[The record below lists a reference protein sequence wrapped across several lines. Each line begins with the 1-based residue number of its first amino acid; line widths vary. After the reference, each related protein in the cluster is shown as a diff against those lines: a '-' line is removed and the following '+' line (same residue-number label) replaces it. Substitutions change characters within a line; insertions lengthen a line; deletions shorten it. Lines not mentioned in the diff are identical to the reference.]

1 MKRSRVDI
9 LCEDLGIKGNARK
22 LLILFCDQNDVTVE
36 EIIDHLYKDDPE
48 GGPLN
53 AEGYIRVLISDLRKK
68 LKGRVSIKR
77 RSTYE
82 LQPIGVIK
90 KDWNDE

>member
-1 MKRSRVDI
+1 MERSRIDV
-9 LCEDLGIKGNARK
+9 LCEDLGITGNARK
-22 LLILFCDQNDVTVE
+22 LLILFSERGDATVE

-48 GGPLN
+48 GGPLD
-53 AEGYIRVLISDLRKK
+53 AEGYIRVLISNLRKR

-82 LQPIGVIK
+82 LQPIGVLK
-90 KDWNDE
+90 RNRDKL